1 MLVNIAPTI
10 LLVEDDQNL
19 RRILT
24 ELIES
29 SGYPVVAVEDGLQA
43 LQAFEANRPALVI
56 LDLLLPELDGWE
68 VCRQL
73 RQRSNVPVMIVSA
86 LSDEAQ
92 QVTALDLGADDYL
105 PKPVGGRV
113 LLARIRALL
122 RRAGVADS
130 PIHFG
135 GVRFDPQTNTATV
148 AGQSVTLTPH
158 EAALL
163 DTLMRQPE
171 RTFSRA
177 ELLEY
182 CWEVGFDGV
191 DRVVDVHIASLRRKL
206 GSDKV
211 IRTIRGRGYRMGHEN

>member
-1 MLVNIAPTI
+1 MFGKSTHTI
-10 LLVEDDQNL
+10 LLVEDDPNL

-24 ELIES
+24 ELVES
-29 SGYPVVAVEDGLQA
+29 SGYQVVAVEDGLQA
-43 LQAFEANRPALVI
+43 LQAFEAHRPALVI

-73 RQRSNVPVMIVSA
+73 RQRSQVPVLIVSA
-86 LSDEAQ
+86 LGDETT
-92 QVTALDLGADDYL
+92 QVNALDMGADDYL

-113 LLARIRALL
+113 LLARMRALL
-122 RRAGVADS
+122 RRVGAADS
-130 PIHFG
+130 PVLLG

-148 AGQSVTLTPH
+148 AGRPVALTPH

-171 RTFSRA
+171 RTFTRA
-177 ELLEY
+177 ELLER

-206 GSDKV
+206 GNAQI

>member
-1 MLVNIAPTI
+1 MLGNHIQTI

-19 RRILT
+19 SRILADV
-24 ELIES
+24 IES
-29 SGYPVVAVEDGLQA
+29 SGYRVVAVEDGWQA
-43 LQAFEANRPALVI
+43 LQAFEAHRPALVI
-56 LDLLLPELDGWE
+56 LDLLLPELNGWE

-73 RQRSNVPVMIVSA
+73 RQRSQVPVMIVSA
-86 LSDEAQ
+86 LGDENN

-105 PKPVGGRV
+105 PKPVNGRV

-122 RRAGVADS
+122 RRAGVAES
-130 PIHFG
+130 PVLFG
-135 GVRFDPQTNTATV
+135 GVLLDPQTNTATV
-148 AGQSVTLTPH
+148 SGRPVALTPH

-177 ELLEY
+177 ELLER

-206 GSDKV
+206 GDAQL